1 MRPSGWHTRQVR
13 CVAALLALA
22 LAAAPAACRE
32 GVKPVRIAVHS
43 APQSFDPHLQNE
55 ILTSAVLANLYDG
68 LTEFDEK
75 SRVVSALASEWR
87 NPDEKTWVFRLRPG
101 VVFHDGRPL
110 TAADV
115 LFSLD
120 RARHHSGS
128 GLASYLVEVESVRA
142 TDPATIEIR
151 TRRPFAALL
160 AKLTAIAIVPA
171 NAPPEIVDPVGTGSY
186 RLARATAEA
195 VELVPAENGWRRGR
209 LLPVTFVADGDP
221 RGRLQRLLTG
231 DVDVAT
237 DLAEDAVKRL
247 KSSECCRVL
256 AQPGSTVEY
265 LRLSHSVATFRD
277 RRVRQA
283 IDLALDRSGYVDEAH
298 GGIGQPAGQLCVPG
312 VFGFAPDL
320 KATARDLPRA
330 RRLLEEAGL
339 GGGVDLVLEHRPG
352 RRGDVLARQL
362 AEAGIRATPRVT
374 AWTELH
380 PRIRHGGVD
389 FYFGGVVAQTDEAS
403 DVLDGFVHTRDEVRG
418 YGTTKHSRY
427 SNLEADALIESASAA
442 LDLRRRR
449 DLLQR
454 AMRVV
459 MDDLYLLPIAGL
471 YDVYG
476 LRKDVRFEPRFDRRL
491 PGRGINRTR

>member
-1 MRPSGWHTRQVR
+1 MRRA
-13 CVAALLALA
+13 AALIAVA
-22 LAAAPAACRE
+22 LAAVPAACRE

-68 LTEFDEK
+68 LTEFDEE
-75 SRVVSALASEWR
+75 SRVVAALASEWR
-87 NPDEKTWVFRLRPG
+87 NPDERTWVFRLRPG

-110 TAADV
+110 TARDV

-128 GLASYLVEVESVRA
+128 GLASYLVEVETVRS
-142 TDPATIEIR
+142 TDASTIEIR

-171 NAPPEIVDPVGTGSY
+171 SSPAEIVEPVGTGSY
-186 RLARATAEA
+186 RLARTTAEV
-195 VELVPAENGWRRGR
+195 VELVPAENGWRRGP

-221 RGRLQRLLTG
+221 RRRLERLLAG
-231 DVDVAT
+231 QVDIAT
-237 DLAEDAVKRL
+237 DLAEDAAERL
-247 KSSECCRVL
+247 ERSECCRVI

-265 LRLSHSVATFRD
+265 LRLSAAAAPFRD

-283 IDLALDRSGYVDEAH
+283 IDLALDRAAYVAEAH

-320 KATARDLPRA
+320 KATVRDLPRA
-330 RRLLEEAGL
+330 RRLLAEAGFETGL
-339 GGGVDLVLEHRPG
+339 DLVLEHRPG

-362 AEAGIRATPRVT
+362 AEVGIRVTLRVT
-374 AWTELH
+374 PWTELH
-380 PRIRHGGVD
+380 PRIRSGDVD
-389 FYFGGVVAQTDEAS
+389 FYFGGVVAQTAEAS
-403 DVLDGFVHTRDEVRG
+403 DVLDSFVHTRDDARG
-418 YGTTKHSRY
+418 YGSTNHSRY
-427 SNLEADALIESASAA
+427 SNPEADALIESASAA
-442 LDLRRRR
+442 LDLGRRR

-454 AMRVV
+454 AMKVV
-459 MDDLYLLPIAGL
+459 RDDLFLLPVAGL

-476 LRKDVRFEPRFDRRL
+476 LRREVRFEPRFDRRL
-491 PGRGINRTR
+491 PGRGIGRTR

>member
-1 MRPSGWHTRQVR
+1 M
-13 CVAALLALA
+13 
-22 LAAAPAACRE
+22 
-32 GVKPVRIAVHS
+32 KPVRIAVHS

-68 LTEFDEK
+68 LTEFDED
-75 SRVVSALASEWR
+75 SRVVPALASEWR

-128 GLASYLVEVESVRA
+128 GLASYLVEIESVRMA
-142 TDPATIEIR
+142 DPETIEIR

-160 AKLTAIAIVPA
+160 AKLTSIAIVPA
-171 NAPPEIVDPVGTGSY
+171 DAPPEILDPIGTGSY
-186 RLARATAEA
+186 RLARATADA
-195 VELVPAENGWRRGR
+195 VELVPATNGWRRGP
-209 LLPVTFVADGDP
+209 LLPVTFVVDGDP
-221 RGRLQRLLTG
+221 RGRRERLMTG

-237 DLAEDAVKRL
+237 DLAEVAVKRL
-247 KSSECCRVL
+247 EASECCRVV

-265 LRLSHSVATFRD
+265 LRLSPAPPPFRD

-283 IDLALDRSGYVDEAH
+283 IDLAIDRALYVAEAH

-330 RRLLEEAGL
+330 RRLLAEAGFGEGL
-339 GGGVDLVLEHRPG
+339 DLVLEHRPG
-352 RRGDVLARQL
+352 RRGDILAGQL
-362 AEAGIRATPRVT
+362 AEAGIRVTPLVT
-374 AWTELH
+374 PWTELH
-380 PRIRHGGVD
+380 PRIRSGAVD
-389 FYFGGVVAQTDEAS
+389 FYFGGVVAQTAEAS
-403 DVLDGFVHTRDEVRG
+403 DVLDSFVHTRDDSRG
-418 YGTTKHSRY
+418 YGSTNHSRY
-427 SNLEADALIESASAA
+427 SNPTADALIESASAA

-471 YDVYG
+471 YDIYG
-476 LRKDVRFEPRFDRRL
+476 IRKEIVFEPRFDRRL
-491 PGRGINRTR
+491 PGRGIGRTR

>member
-1 MRPSGWHTRQVR
+1 VR
-13 CVAALLALA
+13 RAAALLALA

-55 ILTSAVLANLYDG
+55 ILTSAILANLYDG

-75 SRVVSALASEWR
+75 SRVVPALASEWR
-87 NPDEKTWVFRLRPG
+87 NPDERTWVFRLRPG

-110 TAADV
+110 TTEDV
-115 LFSLD
+115 LFSLE

-128 GLASYLVEVESVRA
+128 GLASYLVEVESVRV
-142 TDPATIEIR
+142 TGPATIEIR

-160 AKLTAIAIVPA
+160 AKLTAIAVVPA
-171 NAPPEIVDPVGTGSY
+171 NAPPEIAEPVGTGSY
-186 RLARATAEA
+186 RLARATADV
-195 VELVPAENGWRRGR
+195 VELVPAENGWREGR
-209 LLPVTFVADGDP
+209 LLPLTFVVDGDS
-221 RGRLQRLLTG
+221 RGRLGRLRTG
-231 DVDVAT
+231 DVDIAT
-237 DLAEDAVKRL
+237 DLREDAAQAL
-247 KSSECCRVL
+247 ESSGCCRVIV
-256 AQPGSTVEY
+256 QPGSTVEY
-265 LRLSHSVATFRD
+265 LRLSPAAAPFHD

-283 IDLALDRSGYVDEAH
+283 IDLALDRVAYVAEAH

-320 KATARDLPRA
+320 KATGRDLPRA
-330 RRLLEEAGL
+330 RRLLAEAGFPEGL
-339 GGGVDLVLEHRPG
+339 DLVLEHRPG

-362 AEAGIRATPRVT
+362 AEAGIRVTPRVT
-374 AWTELH
+374 PWTELH
-380 PRIRHGGVD
+380 PRIRSGGVD
-389 FYFGGVVAQTDEAS
+389 FYLGGVVAQSAEAS
-403 DVLDGFVHTRDEVRG
+403 DVLDSFVHTRDEARG
-418 YGTTKHSRY
+418 YGSTNHSRY

-442 LDLRRRR
+442 LDLSRRR

-459 MDDLYLLPIAGL
+459 MGDHYLLPVAGL

-476 LRKDVRFEPRFDRRL
+476 LRREVRFEPRFDRRL
-491 PGRGINRTR
+491 PGRGIGRTR

>member
-1 MRPSGWHTRQVR
+1 MRR
-13 CVAALLALA
+13 AAVLLALA
-22 LAAAPAACRE
+22 LGAAPAACRE

-68 LTEFDEK
+68 LTEFDEE
-75 SRVVSALASEWR
+75 SRVVPALASEWR
-87 NPDEKTWVFRLRPG
+87 NPDEKTWVFRLRSG

-115 LFSLD
+115 LFSLE

-128 GLASYLVEVESVRA
+128 GLASYLVEIDSVRV

-151 TRRPFAALL
+151 TRRPFAAFL

-186 RLARATAEA
+186 RLARATEET
-195 VELVPAENGWRRGR
+195 VELVPAASHWRRGR
-209 LLPVTFVADGDP
+209 VLPVTFVVDGDP
-221 RGRLQRLLTG
+221 RGRLQRLLSG
-231 DVDVAT
+231 DVDIAV
-237 DLAEDAVKRL
+237 DLAENDVARIGA
-247 KSSECCRVL
+247 SECCRAI

-265 LRLSHSVATFRD
+265 LRLSPTAPPFRD

-283 IDLALDRSGYVDEAH
+283 IDLALDRSAYLAEAH

-320 KATARDLPRA
+320 KATVRDLPRA
-330 RRLLEEAGL
+330 RRLLEEAGF
-339 GGGVDLVLEHRPG
+339 GGGLDLVLEHRPG

-374 AWTELH
+374 PWTELH
-380 PRIRHGGVD
+380 PRIRHGEVD
-389 FYFGGVVAQTDEAS
+389 FYFGGVVAQTAEAS
-403 DVLDGFVHTRDEVRG
+403 DVLDGFVHTRDESRG
-418 YGTTKHSRY
+418 YGSTNHSRY
-427 SNLEADALIESASAA
+427 SNPAADALIESASAA

-459 MDDLYLLPIAGL
+459 MDDLYLLPVAGL

-476 LRKDVRFEPRFDRRL
+476 LRKEIAFEPRFDRRL
-491 PGRGINRTR
+491 PGRGIDRTR